1 MTNINKSFKC
11 AECSTDFPVSV
22 TTDLAISDMTIVS
35 NCPKCGNA
43 MQIHFGVISGPAQ
56 AQPAAQPPQPSL
68 DDSMSMF
75 MPPEMPSDEIKKL
88 IED

>member
-11 AECSTDFPVSV
+11 AACSTDFPVSV
-22 TTDLAISDMTIVS
+22 TTDLAISDMAIVS

-43 MQIHFGVISGPAQ
+43 MQIHFGVISASAPV
-56 AQPAAQPPQPSL
+56 PTAAQPPQPSL

-88 IED
+88 MDG